1 MADKQEQPQGGK
13 EMAARLWKLLEP
25 FHKTFGWYAGLILV
39 YELLQIVE
47 GYVLSGTIRLYNLR
61 APITLWAIFVLG
73 LLIYDELFMR
83 LDNQMDWFII
93 SRHIY
98 PIAEYLKTS
107 ALGKFLGMDMAWHQE
122 HNSGTLVGKVNG
134 GVEKVQNIL
143 EGVSWEAYP
152 AFTQALLSLVAL
164 LIFSP
169 LTALAATVT
178 LIVFLRLTAKAVRA
192 RQPLRE
198 QRFDLYEKEWH
209 KSLENVQFVETSI
222 MFGQQQRQMEEY
234 KKMHQNISELGLE
247 EARLGIFYYNRWRIR
262 LITWTRRAI
271 LVMWAWQ
278 LTNGH
283 MDLATLVYAS
293 VLTEK
298 LFSTFW
304 RMARLMDRAAE
315 SAEGAGRLSGLM
327 DEQSGMA
334 ETAFGNVSVS
344 NKTVGIELKNATF
357 SYPGSGGG
365 LENVSLSIAPGEMV
379 ALVGQSGSGKTTL
392 RKLITRIYDLQKGS
406 ILVNGTDIRS
416 WPLDQLRNLFAYV
429 PQGDDV
435 HIFNDTILN
444 NIRFSKPGSTDAQ
457 VEKAARLA
465 GIHNTIMENLPE
477 GYATLVGERGIKLS
491 GGQKQRV
498 ALARAFLADRPVLVL
513 DEATS
518 AVDAITEREIQEQL
532 KIALKGR
539 TAIVIAHRLSTIW
552 GIADKIVVLDKGRKV
567 EEGSHQELLI
577 NKGLYAKMVELQT

>member
-1 MADKQEQPQGGK
+1 MIAKLW
-13 EMAARLWKLLEP
+13 RLLKP

-61 APITLWAIFVLG
+61 APIILWAAFVIG

-98 PIAEYLKTS
+98 PIAQYLKTS

-143 EGVSWEAYP
+143 EGASWEAYP
-152 AFTQALLSLVAL
+152 AITQALLSLIAL
-164 LIFSP
+164 LIFTP

-178 LIVFLRLTAKAVRA
+178 LTLFLWLSSKAVRA

-198 QRFDLYEKEWH
+198 ERFDLYEQEWH

-222 MFGQQQRQMEEY
+222 MFGQQQRQMDEY
-234 KKMHQNISELGLE
+234 KQMHKNISELGLR
-247 EARLGIFYYNRWRIR
+247 EARMGIFHYNRWRIR

-271 LVMWAWQ
+271 LVMWAVQ
-278 LTNGH
+278 LTSGR

-315 SAEGAGRLSGLM
+315 SAEGAQRLSGLM
-327 DEQSGMA
+327 DEKSDMVESSQGQIATSD
-334 ETAFGNVSVS
+334 
-344 NKTVGIELKNATF
+344 KTVGIELQNVTF
-357 SYPGSGGG
+357 NYPGSTGG
-365 LENVSLSIAPGEMV
+365 LENVSLSISPGEMV

-392 RKLITRIYDLQKGS
+392 RKLITRIYDVQQGQ
-406 ILVNGTDIRS
+406 ILVNGTDIRT
-416 WPLDQLRNLFAYV
+416 WPLSQLRNLFAYV

-435 HIFNDTILN
+435 HIFNDTIIN
-444 NIRFSKPGSTDAQ
+444 NIRFSKPSATNAQ

-465 GIHNTIMENLPE
+465 GIHNTIMDNLPKAYE
-477 GYATLVGERGIKLS
+477 TMVGERGIKLS
-491 GGQKQRV
+491 GGQKQRI
-498 ALARAFLADRPVLVL
+498 ALARAFLADRPVLIL

-552 GIADKIVVLDKGRKV
+552 GIADKIVVLDKGQKV
-567 EEGSHQELLI
+567 EEGSHKQLLN
-577 NKGLYAKMVELQT
+577 NKRLYARMVELQT